1 MIRSFLLGTIMG
13 GAAVWLFRDE
23 LQAYL
28 DARTR
33 GVRARAASGLHTVEK
48 TADELLDRAARPLRR
63 GEEML
68 EHAREKIAENLR
80 AGQERIAPE
89 PPTDPPS

>member
-1 MIRSFLLGTIMG
+1 MIRSFLLGTITG
-13 GAAVWLFRDE
+13 GVVVWLFRDE

-28 DARTR
+28 ETRTR
-33 GVRARAASGLHTVEK
+33 GVRARAASGLHAVEM
-48 TADELLDRAARPLRR
+48 TADDLLDRAARPLRR

-68 EHAREKIAENLR
+68 GHAREKIAENLR

-89 PPTDPPS
+89 PPPDPPA